1 MIQNFQP
8 ASVPPPS
15 GPYSPGVKVGN
26 LLFLAGQGP
35 FDANGDRVGDTFAD
49 QVRATLDN
57 LERVAVAAGTSLANA
72 VRIGAYLSTMDHFEE
87 FNTIIREYV
96 SEPFPARTTVP
107 VDLRGFDVEI
117 DAVVYVPD
125 PDTN

>member
-1 MIQNFQP
+1 MIEQFKP

-15 GPYSPGVKVGN
+15 GPYSPGIKVGN

-35 FDANGDRVGDTFAD
+35 FDAKGERVGETFAD

-57 LERVAVAAGTSLANA
+57 LERVANDAGTSLKNA
-72 VRIGAYLSTMDHFEE
+72 VRIGAYISTLNYFAE
-87 FNTIIREYV
+87 FNTIIGEYV

-107 VDLRGFDVEI
+107 VDLRGFDIEI
-117 DAVVYVPD
+117 DAIVYVPE
-125 PDTN
+125 TG

>member
-1 MIQNFQP
+1 MIEKFQP

-15 GPYSPGVKVGN
+15 GPYSPGIKVGN

-35 FDANGDRVGDTFAD
+35 FDADGNRVGETFAD

-57 LERVAVAAGTSLANA
+57 LERVSNEAGTSLKNA
-72 VRIGAYLSTMDHFEE
+72 VRVGAYLSTLNHFAE
-87 FNTIIREYV
+87 FNSVISEYM

-117 DAVVYVPD
+117 DAVVYIPE
-125 PDTN
+125 TE